1 MTLAGVAEARDIVL
15 HFSEEAGVAL
25 SKVSMP
31 CLLSTLKSST
41 QLTLES
47 MRVPVFAHLH
57 FLTLCHTGIVK
68 PFGVEGRGEVTKT
81 KDTVCIYDSRGL
93 CASTE

>member
-1 MTLAGVAEARDIVL
+1 MG
-15 HFSEEAGVAL
+15 
-25 SKVSMP
+25 
-31 CLLSTLKSST
+31 
-41 QLTLES
+41 
-47 MRVPVFAHLH
+47 VPVFAHLH
-57 FLTLCHTGIVK
+57 FFTLCHTGIVK